1 MQTLPLLYSLLV
13 DRLQGKK
20 PQGYKR
26 IMYYGERLNS
36 ISHLVGAVFA
46 LIAFGA
52 LLAVSIQT
60 GDPRIIIGFTT
71 FGLTLIMLYTMSTLY
86 HSFQGYRLKK
96 IFQVL
101 DHVSIYLL
109 IAGTYTPF
117 MLVSMRAGS
126 GHLILALVWALAVLG
141 ILSELVLSGRVVKA
155 SQLIIYLCMG
165 WACALDLTI
174 VRAVLPPTG
183 FGWLIAGGIAYTTGI
198 VFYLLDK
205 AKWLDHAHGIWHLFV
220 LVGSACHFVAIIGYL
235 R

>member
-1 MQTLPLLYSLLV
+1 
-13 DRLQGKK
+13 
-20 PQGYKR
+20 
-26 IMYYGERLNS
+26 MYYGERLNS